1 MKNDTSLQIDHADEV
16 EGRVFIVEYGCQ
28 VLCGGN
34 IDMPEDMGYVSH
46 CFFQKRS

>member
-16 EGRVFIVEYGCQ
+16 EGRVFIVECGCQ